1 MLHLAHSAWTCIGE
15 QPEITEA
22 EAINKA
28 VASRMEQL
36 DEAFLVA
43 LAAYISAAEEQGDA
57 SLAGIPQVCNI
68 SAPVFTEHYCSVLSN
83 SANGANSDA
92 HCTPALRAAA
102 TFCDHQS

>member
-1 MLHLAHSAWTCIGE
+1 M
-15 QPEITEA
+15 PEITEA

-57 SLAGIPQVCNI
+57 SLAGIPKICST
-68 SAPVFTEHYCSVLSN
+68 SAPVLGGDHCSVLSQTVL
-83 SANGANSDA
+83 
-92 HCTPALRAAA
+92 CTACLP
-102 TFCDHQS
+102 